1 MRLGRVK
8 NTIRKW
14 LGFPPD
20 NHAQEVEQKV
30 RASNPG
36 FSDMKINAYL
46 LDEEGQYFSL
56 RKAENGRVLT
66 VRTYSQKGKNANTS
80 LNPFGDGPGFIDKVY
95 LIPDGKSLAQTI
107 TRILVKEKMGL

>member
-1 MRLGRVK
+1 MRDK
-8 NTIRKW
+8 IRKW
-14 LGFPPD
+14 LGL
-20 NHAQEVEQKV
+20 ATAEQERNATVK
-30 RASNPG
+30 ASNPG
-36 FSDMKINAYL
+36 FADMKSTAYL

-66 VRTYSQKGKNANTS
+66 VRTYSQKGKGANTT
-80 LNPFGDGPGFIDKVY
+80 LNPYGDGPGFIDKVY